1 MSEQVTTPDSARR
14 RRGCFLPGCIT
25 LVVLVVLSLGGLV
38 VGYLSFLHRFT
49 SKQPTHFPPPNLTA
63 EQMEQI
69 HQRVNVFQNAVR
81 AADPA
86 PPLSLSS
93 EDLNALLTIEPALQ
107 PFTNRVHISGLNDQ
121 SIQAQVSVPLDKV
134 RFPLMKGRFVN
145 GDATFK
151 VSVTNGT
158 IFLRV
163 EQVVVSGRPF
173 PDRFM
178 DAMRERNLAT
188 ELNNNPRAS
197 VALNRL
203 KSIEVKDGKLV
214 VVPEEN

>member
-1 MSEQVTTPDSARR
+1 MSEQATSPDPAQR

-25 LVVLVVLSLGGLV
+25 LVVLVFLSIAGLV
-38 VGYLSFLHRFT
+38 FGYLSFLHRFT
-49 SKQPTHFPPPNLTA
+49 SKQPATFPASTLSA
-63 EQMEQI
+63 EQMEQLR
-69 HQRVNVFQNAVR
+69 QRTHTFQDAVR
-81 AADPA
+81 AAEPS

-107 PFTNRVHISGLNDQ
+107 PFTNRIHISGLADQ
-121 SIQAQVSVPLDKV
+121 SIKAQISVPLDKV
-134 RFPLMKGRFVN
+134 RFPLMKGRFIN

-151 VSVTNGT
+151 VSITNGT
-158 IFLRV
+158 AILHV
-163 EQVVVSGRPF
+163 EQVIVRDRPF

-178 DAMRERNLAT
+178 DMLRERNLAT

-214 VVPEEN
+214 LTPEEN